1 MTNTAADLKSKLPVL
16 AKNDGVW
23 EGMYRR
29 YGPDGKLMSE
39 FNSRVVMRF
48 RDDAPE
54 NEMYHQTNVYR
65 FANGKGQVIESTGS
79 FDGTRLNFGSDRD
92 ISGWAADDQ
101 TDPHGQTC
109 LLYMEVHSA
118 TPQLDK
124 GTICYELV
132 QLSACGKYRARAAQ
146 YVENGR
152 IVMRTMID
160 EELVEK
166 DWAQRDDWTEGFF
179 EK

>member
-1 MTNTAADLKSKLPVL
+1 MTDSAAELKAKLPVL

-29 YGPDGKLMSE
+29 YGPDGALMGA

-48 RDDAPE
+48 RSDAPDT
-54 NEMYHQTNVYR
+54 EMYHQTNVYR
-65 FANGKGQVIESTGS
+65 FANGKGQVIDSKGW
-79 FDGTRLNFGSDRD
+79 FDGARLNFGSDRD
-92 ISGWAADDQ
+92 ISGWAADDL

-118 TPQLDK
+118 TPQLAK

-132 QLSACGKYRARAAQ
+132 QLSACGNYRARAAQ
-146 YVENGR
+146 YTQDGR

-160 EELVEK
+160 EQLVEK
-166 DWAQRDDWTEGFF
+166 DWTQREDWAEGFF
-179 EK
+179 EN